1 MDLLLRFLADADK
14 MSPVGCCCVEDVAG
28 RFLGG
33 RPDRPPRSL
42 GVEDEEADEEKDALL
57 G

>member
-1 MDLLLRFLADADK
+1 MDLLRRFLADAVI
-14 MSPVGCCCVEDVAG
+14 MSAVRGCCVEDVAG

-33 RPDRPPRSL
+33 RPDSPPRSL
-42 GVEDEEADEEKDALL
+42 GVEDEEADEEKDVLL